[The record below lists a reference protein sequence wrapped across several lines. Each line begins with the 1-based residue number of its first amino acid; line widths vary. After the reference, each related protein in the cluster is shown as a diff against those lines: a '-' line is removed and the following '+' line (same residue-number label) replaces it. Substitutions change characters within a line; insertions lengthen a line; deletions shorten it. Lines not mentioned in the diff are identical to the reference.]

1 MFSLIC
7 GSQILYRH
15 IKLLMHIC
23 NMRAKSLHGERIA
36 AGGGKVKEK
45 GEVMRCVQIWSKHA
59 SHERNYLPNSIL
71 CTTSIHQ
78 YRTLKK
84 KPYYMVQQNFLILSW
99 KQTFSYKPQFPL
111 VIKDTLGTKSQCQG
125 SSLLLDQWLSLG
137 LSSGEHTWSYMCIS
151 MNTSR

>member
-1 MFSLIC
+1 MLTQIWQTQKNKYMFSLIC

-71 CTTSIHQ
+71 CTTSIYQ

-84 KPYYMVQQNFLILSW
+84 NKPYYMVQQNFLILSW

-111 VIKDTLGTKSQCQG
+111 VIKDTLGTKS
-125 SSLLLDQWLSLG
+125 
-137 LSSGEHTWSYMCIS
+137 
-151 MNTSR
+151 